1 MATRKPT
8 RSRRKKQKLS
18 RAQFWTLVLSA
29 SVVAALCLL
38 ITVSGKMSKPFL
50 PTWQELFAYL
60 DGTDKPGQPLDTEME
75 VHVIDVGNADS
86 VLVRNKGKNLLI
98 DAGERE
104 DGERVVAYLR
114 DHGVEK
120 LDYVIATH
128 ADADHIG
135 GMKTVI
141 QNIKIDRFIM
151 AYMPEGHTP
160 TTSTYAG
167 MLEALMDNGVKITP
181 AKVGANYAL
190 GDAQVDI
197 LGPAGDFEENNNQS
211 VVCKVTF
218 GGRKFLFMGDAE
230 KQAENALL
238 SAGTDLSADVLKVGH
253 HGSNTSTGAKLLA
266 AVDPD
271 YAILTCG
278 VDNSYGHPHPD
289 VVKRLQEADVTL
301 YRSDANGHIVITTD
315 GDALTFKTEK

>member
-98 DAGERE
+98 DAGSGRMESVWWLIC
-104 DGERVVAYLR
+104 GITAW
-114 DHGVEK
+114 K
-120 LDYVIATH
+120 SWIMSSPPM
-128 ADADHIG
+128 ADADHIRRDENRDSEHKNRPLYHG
-135 GMKTVI
+135 V
-141 QNIKIDRFIM
+141 
-151 AYMPEGHTP
+151 
-160 TTSTYAG
+160 YAG
-167 MLEALMDNGVKITP
+167 GSYTDHQHLCRDAGSLNGQWGEDYP

-197 LGPAGDFEENNNQS
+197 LGPAGDF
-211 VVCKVTF
+211 
-218 GGRKFLFMGDAE
+218 
-230 KQAENALL
+230 
-238 SAGTDLSADVLKVGH
+238 
-253 HGSNTSTGAKLLA
+253 
-266 AVDPD
+266 
-271 YAILTCG
+271 
-278 VDNSYGHPHPD
+278 
-289 VVKRLQEADVTL
+289 
-301 YRSDANGHIVITTD
+301 
-315 GDALTFKTEK
+315 